1 MDELIKLTK
10 IEGWE
15 KHMKKILIHGT
26 IKLTA

>member
-15 KHMKKILIHGT
+15 KHMKKILIHAAV
-26 IKLTA
+26 KLTA